1 MKYFP
6 ELHNTIIK
14 ILITKNKNKK
24 WRNNDFFKEGQY
36 GDTILGT
43 STERRLNNV
52 FFFKMFVMYQQI
64 YMTITTNLTTTNK
77 ENKVFGLKKLPN
89 GNLISL
95 TMLLSETMKTKMKGI
110 SADSQDEKIYYIV
123 AKMITEDKDKIIVLL
138 MLI

>member
-1 MKYFP
+1 
-6 ELHNTIIK
+6 
-14 ILITKNKNKK
+14 
-24 WRNNDFFKEGQY
+24 
-36 GDTILGT
+36 
-43 STERRLNNV
+43 
-52 FFFKMFVMYQQI
+52 MYQQI